1 MQPDGRRR
9 ALILTGALVVALS
22 TLPSAVRA
30 RAQQPPSNQP
40 VADISPEALAQIEAL
55 IREKESRSEVEQKID
70 SQLLYEVKMQAGQPL
85 APGVDSLETDV
96 PYADDGH
103 VVVDVKAQVT
113 ADLRARLNSLGAEVL
128 SSAPDGSS
136 LRLHIDIDQVQ
147 ALAALPDVVFVQ
159 PKQDAIT
166 SRLDASAFGRPM
178 TREAWVRG
186 RMARKARNMRSVRS
200 V

>member
-1 MQPDGRRR
+1 
-9 ALILTGALVVALS
+9 
-22 TLPSAVRA
+22 
-30 RAQQPPSNQP
+30 
-40 VADISPEALAQIEAL
+40 
-55 IREKESRSEVEQKID
+55 
-70 SQLLYEVKMQAGQPL
+70 MQAGQPL

-113 ADLRARLNSLGAEVL
+113 ADLRARLNSLGVEVL
-128 SSAPDGSS
+128 SSAPDGSG

-166 SRLDASAFGRPM
+166 SRPDASAFGRPM

-186 RMARKARNMRSVRS
+186 RMARKARRPRKTLLRAHLPSGTGRKHPMLTGRLQGWP
-200 V
+200 